1 MCRSDITHY
10 IRVKIFDTVEIIRG
24 PSKGKTAWVV
34 DICPNGYCTLKEIIA
49 GERPRIE
56 TVQVGYLD
64 ETGTHTQTVIK
75 YLNAYRTDFD
85 VLDRLCKGDF
95 VESADGVEPRI
106 SGIVQSVDENGLVTI
121 EQGYNVDGNLVST

>member
-1 MCRSDITHY
+1 MCHSDITHY
-10 IRVKIFDTVEIIRG
+10 ICVKIFDTVEIIRG

-34 DICPNGYCTLKEIIA
+34 DIRPNGYCTLKEIIA
-49 GERPRIE
+49 GEHPHIE
-56 TVQVGYLD
+56 MVQVGYLD

-85 VLDRLCKGDF
+85 VLDWLCKGDF
-95 VESADGVEPRI
+95 VESTDGVEPCI
-106 SGIVQSVDENGLVTI
+106 SGIVQSVDENSLVTI